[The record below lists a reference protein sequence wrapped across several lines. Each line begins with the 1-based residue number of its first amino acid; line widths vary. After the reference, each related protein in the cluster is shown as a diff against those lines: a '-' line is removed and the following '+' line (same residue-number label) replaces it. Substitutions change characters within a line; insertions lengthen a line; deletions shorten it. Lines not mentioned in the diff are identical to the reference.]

1 MKIWGKTFS
10 PEKVFHFALKS
21 NFSNLRKTLK
31 KSMSTHWAKRC
42 FSVAFF
48 TYPHMWI
55 WANATKKRQKSNCP
69 AQGEFAVCPSMMSR
83 KTSRIQRVN
92 FTCPPPP
99 PPLWIWANATKKSP
113 RLKDFPQFL
122 PVPDAKHDP
131 GNMPKEWRRFLI
143 LQIGTSF

>member
-99 PPLWIWANATKKSP
+99 PPCGFGRMQPKNHPDSKIFRNFFRFQMQNTIPEICP
-113 RLKDFPQFL
+113 RNGEDF
-122 PVPDAKHDP
+122 
-131 GNMPKEWRRFLI
+131 
-143 LQIGTSF
+143 